1 MYFEIYFGMIYT
13 IGKIWVKSR
22 IILDF
27 NAGRGLC
34 VTRCARLAGSHK
46 SIWPD
51 VLTLSRFDVIYFF
64 FLPLGAQNS

>member
-34 VTRCARLAGSHK
+34 VTRRARLAGSHK

-51 VLTLSRFDVIYFF
+51 VLT
-64 FLPLGAQNS
+64 